1 MDTTTK
7 MTEETKKE
15 KDIESRQQ
23 GLEYI
28 NSLWEL
34 IHRILVKKMPGWE
47 PLGIRRELGQKYE
60 GGSKEAFN
68 ATNIY

>member
-1 MDTTTK
+1 MCVSLESYWNSATTK

-15 KDIESRQQ
+15 KDIETQQQ

-34 IHRILVKKMPGWE
+34 IHRILIKKVPG
-47 PLGIRRELGQKYE
+47 
-60 GGSKEAFN
+60 
-68 ATNIY
+68 